1 MIGGG
6 FISEGGY
13 GCAYHPEIT
22 KAGKDSNNLI
32 FLTKI
37 TANDTNAENEINI
50 GKKIFKK
57 IKKDD
62 INRHFAPVISSSA
75 INIHEL
81 KIAEKH
87 KCTHIKKSDTNDFLL
102 MKIKYVPGLS
112 LDKYFIQESN
122 SSSVLRTYIY
132 SFKHLLN
139 GLKLLEY
146 SGIVHN
152 DIKNANMIY
161 NSEEEYPILIDF
173 GLSMPIREIN
183 NDNLRDYFYI
193 YAPDYY
199 YWALEIHILNYS
211 LHINEN
217 FTEEELNTIID
228 TYIQEFIILKA
239 FSVEFKNKFKVLC
252 RETSKKYLNI
262 SQRKLIKIVLQQW
275 NTWDCYSLCCE
286 FIKLLY
292 ILTSLDKGEIVD
304 NSFTAFVLKLLL
316 NGIHPDYKRRSSTD
330 DLMKQFSIFIMDQKL
345 ESLEEITHTISK
357 NKKTID
363 KRLKDDSKKS
373 AKLERKLSKS
383 RKK

>member
-22 KAGKDSNNLI
+22 KTGKDSNNLN
-32 FLTKI
+32 FLTKLV
-37 TANDTNAENEINI
+37 ANDNIAENEIKI
-50 GKKIFKK
+50 GKKIFKN
-57 IKKDD
+57 ISKDD
-62 INRHFAPVISSSA
+62 INNHFAPIISSSS
-75 INIHEL
+75 INVHEL
-81 KIAEKH
+81 KMEEKD
-87 KCTHIKKSDTNDFLL
+87 KCSHIKKSETTDFLL

-122 SSSVLRTYIY
+122 SSSILRTYIY

-139 GLKLLEY
+139 GLKLLEGC
-146 SGIVHN
+146 GIVHN

-161 NSEEEYPILIDF
+161 NESEEYPILIDF
-173 GLSMPIREIN
+173 GLSIPIREIN
-183 NDNLRDYFYI
+183 GENLRDYFYV

-217 FTEEELNTIID
+217 FTENELNTIID
-228 TYIQEFIILKA
+228 TYIDEFIILKA
-239 FSVEFKNKFKVLC
+239 FSSDFKKKFKILC
-252 RETSKKYLNI
+252 KEAAKKYLNI
-262 SQRKLIKIVLQQW
+262 SQRELTKIVLKQW
-275 NTWDCYSLCCE
+275 TTWDCYSLCCE

-292 ILTSLDKGEIVD
+292 ILTSLDKGDIVD
-304 NSFTAFVLKLLL
+304 NNFTAFVLKLLL
-316 NGIHPDYKRRSSTD
+316 HGIHPDYKKRSSID
-330 DLMKQFSIFIMDQKL
+330 DLMKQFSIFIMEQNL

-357 NKKTID
+357 NKKSID